1 MPRFLSYDMHLYLR
15 WKTENNVYRL
25 WVPDSS
31 HFLRDYNWLEENKPE
46 DIRFNSNINITVF
59 IFISVIT
66 RFNSV
71 ILAADHDVLTPMAL
85 QELAALHQKVI
96 NDIVCSNQR

>member
-1 MPRFLSYDMHLYLR
+1 MTLR

-46 DIRFNSNINITVF
+46 DIRFAPNTFIFVITV
-59 IFISVIT
+59 T

-71 ILAADHDVLTPMAL
+71 ILAADHDVLTPKAFQQLAELHNKVNVPAL
-85 QELAALHQKVI
+85 LVKGLSENADLKNWWRMV
-96 NDIVCSNQR
+96 R

>member
-1 MPRFLSYDMHLYLR
+1 MHLYLR

-46 DIRFNSNINITVF
+46 DIRFNSNINITFF
-59 IFISVIT
+59 IFIT

-71 ILAADHDVLTPMAL
+71 ILAADHDVLTPMAF
-85 QELAALHQKVI
+85 QQMAALHQKVVNYVLAI
-96 NDIVCSNQR
+96 

>member
-1 MPRFLSYDMHLYLR
+1 MPLR

-31 HFLRDYNWLEENKPE
+31 HFLKDYNWLEENKPE
-46 DIRFNSNINITVF
+46 DIKFNLNTF
-59 IFISVIT
+59 IFVIAMT

-71 ILAADHDVLTPMAL
+71 ILAADHDVLTPNAFQQL
-85 QELAALHQKVI
+85 SALHHKVKM
-96 NDIVCSNQR
+96 CCCQ